1 MTGIIKTDQ
10 LQGAQSSTITIPSGN
25 KISIIDSATVGTL
38 NAATMR
44 GVTTFEDSS
53 VFSGATNFTGTMT
66 GGNAAMVKVLND
78 SWTSAVSYY
87 DVTSTYINST
97 YDNYYILWR
106 VAPST
111 DTVNIMLRFFHDGAV
126 DTGNNYGWETTNTFS
141 NSTLTSNAGGGINLT
156 LTFSGNATGENTM
169 GDILLMDVNST
180 TVASN
185 LLGRYNQYNTDG
197 NHTGG
202 YTTAGQTLGVRTKP
216 VQGLRFMAN
225 SGNLAS
231 GEITVYGIK
240 K

>member
-10 LQGAQSSTITIPSGN
+10 LQSAQGSTITIPSGN

-38 NAATMR
+38 NAATVK

-126 DTGNNYGWETTNTFS
+126 DTGNNYGWETTNTFT
-141 NSTLTSNAGGGINLT
+141 NTTLTSNAGGGINLS
-156 LTFSGNATGENTM
+156 LTYSGNATGENTM

-185 LLGRYNQYNTDG
+185 LFGRYNQYNMDG